1 MSKSRAN
8 RTSPI
13 AIAFRKFFVS
23 GFVIVSFAA
32 YAVHDRIVNSDP
44 SSTANAPSNEGSQV
58 QLMASSPR
66 MIPTMQPTVP
76 LSQQIVAAGQ
86 NATPQ
91 SQSAN
96 SIPSSATP
104 VPPSDTPIPPT
115 ATPIPPTATPIPPT
129 DTPQNQG
136 QYKNGVY
143 TGPTVDAF
151 YGMVQVQATVQDGK
165 LTDVKFLDYPHD
177 RRTSQMINSQAMPW
191 LSQEA
196 IQAQSAYINIIS
208 GATLTSQ
215 AFAQSLYVALNQAA
229 N

>member
-1 MSKSRAN
+1 MSKTRSKQ
-8 RTSPI
+8 TSPV

-23 GFVIVSFAA
+23 GFVIISFAA
-32 YAVHDRIVNSDP
+32 YAVHDHLVNSDLA
-44 SSTANAPSNEGSQV
+44 SNENAPANEGSQV
-58 QLMASSPR
+58 QLMSSGPQT
-66 MIPTMQPTVP
+66 IPTTQPTVP

-91 SQSAN
+91 GQSAN
-96 SIPSSATP
+96 SIISSATP
-104 VPPSDTPIPPT
+104 VPPTDTPMPPTDTPIPPT
-115 ATPIPPTATPIPPT
+115 ATPVPPTA
-129 DTPQNQG
+129 TPQNQG
-136 QYKNGVY
+136 QYRDGVY

-151 YGMVQVQATVQDGK
+151 YGLVQVQATVQGGK
-165 LTDVKFLDYPHD
+165 LTDVSFLDYPHD

-191 LSQEA
+191 LKQEA

-215 AFAQSLYVALNQAA
+215 AFAQSLYTALNQAA